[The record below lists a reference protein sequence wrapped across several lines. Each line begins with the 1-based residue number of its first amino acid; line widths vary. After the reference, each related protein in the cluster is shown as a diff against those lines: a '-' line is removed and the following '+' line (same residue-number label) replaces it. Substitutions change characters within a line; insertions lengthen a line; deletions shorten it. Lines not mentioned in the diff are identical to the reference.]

1 MSMYKRPSQRVKV
14 HTSHIRGCIPDDTFI
29 GRITKR
35 NPVIQF
41 KFVKEPVYHQD
52 DYLKLLEANY
62 KKMGLPYV
70 DPQLPIVQPKVYPEP
85 PKEPELTF
93 GDRVQVNL
101 RVLKSGIVR
110 VKINSAIAE
119 LYDKYYKHAKRPPFK
134 MVLQAYK
141 SHGFSNEF
149 LQRIDKNNEKRTR
162 EALRIEKIFTKIFD
176 KEPIK
181 KVKKA
186 KKKEEEEPE
195 IIEDVVEPIEDEDQP
210 PKSDEPEEEET
221 LDVEPDEEDEEEVEE
236 EYVSDGE

>member
-41 KFVKEPVYHQD
+41 KFVKDPVYHQD
-52 DYLKLLEANY
+52 DYLKLLEENY

-70 DPQLPIVQPKVYPEP
+70 EPQLPIVQPRVYPEP
-85 PKEPELTF
+85 RKEPELTF

-119 LYDKYYKHAKRPPFK
+119 LYAKYYKHAKRPPFK

-141 SHGFSNEF
+141 SHGFSKEF
-149 LQRIDKNNEKRTR
+149 LQRIEKNNEKRKD
-162 EALRIEKIFTKIFD
+162 LYIRIGKVFTKIFD
-176 KEPIK
+176 KEPMK

-186 KKKEEEEPE
+186 KKKEEEIVEQVE
-195 IIEDVVEPIEDEDQP
+195 DIIEPVEDEDQP
-210 PKSDEPEEEET
+210 PKFDEPEEEET
-221 LDVEPDEEDEEEVEE
+221 LDVEPDEEEEEEVEE
-236 EYVSDGE
+236 EYILDE

>member
-1 MSMYKRPSQRVKV
+1 MSMYKRPSRCVRNLGYEHRPAPVDSFLYKLMNPSPIQYPVKV
-14 HTSHIRGCIPDDTFI
+14 LRPIYQQDLYLRLFKENQKVMG
-29 GRITKR
+29 IT
-35 NPVIQF
+35 
-41 KFVKEPVYHQD
+41 
-52 DYLKLLEANY
+52 
-62 KKMGLPYV
+62 YV
-70 DPQLPIVQPKVYPEP
+70 DQQLPILPPTVYPEP
-85 PKEPELTF
+85 RKEPELTF

-119 LYDKYYKHAKRPPFK
+119 LYAKYYKHAKRPPFK

-141 SHGFSNEF
+141 SHGFSDEF

-186 KKKEEEEPE
+186 KKKEEEPE

-221 LDVEPDEEDEEEVEE
+221 LDVEPDEEDEEEVED
-236 EYVSDGE
+236 SDGE

>member
-1 MSMYKRPSQRVKV
+1 MYKRPSQRVKV
-14 HTSHIRGCIPDDTFI
+14 HTSHIRGSIPDDTFI

-119 LYDKYYKHAKRPPFK
+119 LYAKYYKHAKRPPFK

-186 KKKEEEEPE
+186 KKKEEPE
-195 IIEDVVEPIEDEDQP
+195 LNEDVVEPIEDEDQP

>member
-1 MSMYKRPSQRVKV
+1 MYKRPSQRVKV
-14 HTSHIRGCIPDDTFI
+14 QTSHIRGSIPDDTFI
-29 GRITKR
+29 GRITKH
-35 NPVIQF
+35 NPVIQY

-70 DPQLPIVQPKVYPEP
+70 DPQLPIVQPRVYPEP

-141 SHGFSNEF
+141 SHGFSKEY
-149 LQRIDKNNEKRTR
+149 LQRIEKNNEKRKD
-162 EALRIEKIFTKIFD
+162 LYIRIEKVFTKIFD
-176 KEPIK
+176 KEPTKKIK
-181 KVKKA
+181 K
-186 KKKEEEEPE
+186 KKKEEE
-195 IIEDVVEPIEDEDQP
+195 IVEPIEEEDIP
-210 PKSDEPEEEET
+210 PTSDEPEEEET
-221 LDVEPDEEDEEEVEE
+221 LDVEPDEEEEVENEE
-236 EYVSDGE
+236 EYLSGGE

>member
-1 MSMYKRPSQRVKV
+1 MYKRPSLRVKV
-14 HTSHIRGCIPDDTFI
+14 ESKPYKSGISDDSFL
-29 GRITKR
+29 GRI
-35 NPVIQF
+35 IQS
-41 KFVKEPVYHQD
+41 KSTPQYNFVKEPVYHQD

-70 DPQLPIVQPKVYPEP
+70 DPQLPIVQPRVYPEP

-110 VKINSAIAE
+110 VKINFAIAE

-141 SHGFSNEF
+141 SHGFSKEF
-149 LQRIDKNNEKRTR
+149 LQRIEKNNEKRKR
-162 EALRIEKIFTKIFD
+162 ESLRIEKIFSKIFD
-176 KEPIK
+176 KEPTK
-181 KVKKA
+181 KVKKI
-186 KKKEEEEPE
+186 KKKEEEPE
-195 IIEDVVEPIEDEDQP
+195 LNEDVVEPIEDEDQP

-221 LDVEPDEEDEEEVEE
+221 LDVEPDEEDEEVENEE
-236 EYVSDGE
+236 EYFSGGE

>member
-1 MSMYKRPSQRVKV
+1 MYRKPSQRVKV
-14 HTSHIRGCIPDDTFI
+14 QTSHIRGGVPDDTFV
-29 GRITKR
+29 GRIVQSKPT
-35 NPVIQF
+35 IQF

-52 DYLKLLEANY
+52 DYLKLLEENY

-70 DPQLPIVQPKVYPEP
+70 NPQLPIVQPRIYTEP
-85 PKEPELTF
+85 PKEPELIF

-119 LYDKYYKHAKRPPFK
+119 LYAKYYKHAKRPPFK

-141 SHGFSNEF
+141 SHGFSKEF
-149 LQRIDKNNEKRTR
+149 LQRIEKNNEKRKR

-176 KEPIK
+176 KEPTK
-181 KVKKA
+181 KVKKI
-186 KKKEEEEPE
+186 KKKEEEPE
-195 IIEDVVEPIEDEDQP
+195 LNEDVVEPIEDEDQP